1 MKIGKGTGREMKRS
15 GKDEMRK
22 GRHLERT
29 RVHELIR
36 TECMKFISM
45 LYSNQRLG
53 TRGNKCKNGH
63 LGEAKR
69 KRERLVD
76 RTGKL

>member
-1 MKIGKGTGREMKRS
+1 MCLGGMGKGMKDLEKGEWKIGKGIRREMKRS

-36 TECMKFISM
+36 TKCKRFLSM

-53 TRGNKCKNGH
+53 TRGNKCKDGN
-63 LGEAKR
+63 
-69 KRERLVD
+69 
-76 RTGKL
+76 

>member
-1 MKIGKGTGREMKRS
+1 MEIGKGIGRKKTRS

-29 RVHELIR
+29 RVYELIR
-36 TECMKFISM
+36 TKCKRFLSM

-53 TRGNKCKNGH
+53 TRGNKCKNGN
-63 LGEAKR
+63 
-69 KRERLVD
+69 
-76 RTGKL
+76 